1 MTKTTKADDSAAT
14 AAALRIVL
22 GYDEQNKPRA
32 AQFSAADAKLVAKAA
47 ELMDLK
53 VYEASTVELAALA
66 KKLPTGRLYANGK
79 AFVPNVRQSLYSEL
93 VATLAAEPGAAV
105 SKDQELPVATGL
117 PPQFN
122 SGFLVGAS
130 KIIVDDNK
138 KIVTLRRASVNNG
151 AQSQGEIKRYMD
163 ECAER
168 GEEPTDFS
176 IRCELSIEPDAST
189 RTTIAVA
196 RNTATK
202 IEGISIAGKH
212 GYFEDLAK
220 SFKEDHP
227 DLELARSETDV
238 EDKYVDTRLL
248 LQVLW
253 AMMPEELTPEN
264 RRSVEARMR
273 AYKNAAYCLQDFIE
287 IFDSRATDPNNAA
300 RYRYFVD
307 MAGPAWS
314 EYQRW
319 HAHEQWNDKRLREP
333 LRQVVR
339 GDDGIIKVSDGIVFP
354 ILSALSRFVKKYQLK
369 EGTLKRLP
377 VRTWKIVYPKVF
389 HDEDML
395 IAARRQLIQ
404 CGGRPMLMGRSGAAY
419 EALMT
424 LTEMAERYSA
434 KAAAS

>member
-1 MTKTTKADDSAAT
+1 METKMTNDASGATVRLSYIKIRDVTTK
-14 AAALRIVL
+14 
-22 GYDEQNKPRA
+22 DEEANG
-32 AQFSAADAKLVAKAA
+32 
-47 ELMDLK
+47 
-53 VYEASTVELAALA
+53 ASTYVAVLPSSEILKIGTDDNLRTYIPAHEG
-66 KKLPTGRLYANGK
+66 KKRNLVHK
-79 AFVPNVRQSLYSEL
+79 AIARTIRENSDRFSQL
-93 VATLAAEPGAAV
+93 
-105 SKDQELPVATGL
+105 
-117 PPQFN
+117 N

-130 KIIVDDNK
+130 KIIVDDVK
-138 KIVTLRRASVNNG
+138 KIVTLKHASVNNG
-151 AQSQGEIKRYMD
+151 AQSQGEIQRYMD

-168 GEEPTDFS
+168 GEDPDDFAV
-176 IRCELSIEPDAST
+176 RCELSIEPDSST

-220 SFKEDHP
+220 SFQEHHP

-238 EDKYVDTRLL
+238 EEKYVDTRLL

-253 AMMPEELTPEN
+253 AMMPEELTPEH
-264 RRSVEARMR
+264 RRTVEARMR

-287 IFDSRATDPNNAA
+287 IFDTRETDDGNKA

-307 MAGPAWS
+307 MVGPAWS

-339 GDDGIIKVSDGIVFP
+339 GDDGIVKVSDGIIFP
-354 ILSALSRFVKKYQLK
+354 ILSALSRFVKRKHIHPGQ
-369 EGTLKRLP
+369 RLSP
-377 VRTWKIVYPKVF
+377 RRWKIVYPKVF

-434 KAAAS
+434 QTAAS